1 MQDSAFEAVKETIMA
16 TQPPLEQPTPSNQ
29 PVQPD
34 APPPEIT
41 PPGTD
46 IDQPSPGMPAGDPG
60 TQQPAEI

>member
-1 MQDSAFEAVKETIMA
+1 VA
-16 TQPPLEQPTPSNQ
+16 TQPPPETPFPGQ

-41 PPGTD
+41 TPAPD
-46 IDQPSPGMPAGDPG
+46 IDLPSPGTPAGDPG